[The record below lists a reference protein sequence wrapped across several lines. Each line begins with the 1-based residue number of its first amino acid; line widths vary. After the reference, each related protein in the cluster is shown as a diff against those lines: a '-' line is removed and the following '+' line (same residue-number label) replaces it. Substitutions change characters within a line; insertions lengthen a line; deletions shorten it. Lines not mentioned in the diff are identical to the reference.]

1 MRITGLG
8 SGKRPHD
15 VAHDEVET
23 LTGIGRGLRPSTAA
37 NLTTLA

>member
-15 VAHDEVET
+15 LAYDEVET
-23 LTGIGRGLRPSTAA
+23 LADVGRGLRPSTAKS
-37 NLTTLA
+37 LTTLA